1 MGGVVKYISSAL
13 NNASYGVIGDLTGEN
28 AAKEAKKQ
36 SKAQQAVI
44 DEQKKLEAE
53 KRKTLIQQQ
62 RSQIGVGGDKFSTS
76 STGATG
82 IQGKINQLG

>member
-1 MGGVVKYISSAL
+1 MGGVVKAVS
-13 NNASYGVIGDLTGEN
+13 GVFNKATGGVWGDFTGEN

-44 DEQKKLEAE
+44 DEQKNLEAD

-62 RSQIGVGGDKFSTS
+62 RSQLGVDSGKFSTS

>member
-1 MGGVVKYISSAL
+1 MGGVVKSVSGVL
-13 NNASYGVIGDLTGEN
+13 NEATGGVWGDLTGEN

>member
-1 MGGVVKYISSAL
+1 MGGVVKSISGAL
-13 NNASYGVIGDLTGEN
+13 NKATGGVWGDFTGEN
-28 AAKEAKKQ
+28 ASKEAKKQ

-44 DEQKKLEAE
+44 AEQKKLEAE

>member
-1 MGGVVKYISSAL
+1 MGSVVKYISSAL
-13 NNASYGVIGDLTGEN
+13 NNASFGVIGDLTGES
-28 AAKEAKKQ
+28 ASKEAKKQ

-53 KRKTLIQQQ
+53 KRKTLIQKQ

-76 STGATG
+76 STGAAG

>member
-1 MGGVVKYISSAL
+1 MGGVVKSVGGFINKAT
-13 NNASYGVIGDLTGEN
+13 GGIFGDLSGEN